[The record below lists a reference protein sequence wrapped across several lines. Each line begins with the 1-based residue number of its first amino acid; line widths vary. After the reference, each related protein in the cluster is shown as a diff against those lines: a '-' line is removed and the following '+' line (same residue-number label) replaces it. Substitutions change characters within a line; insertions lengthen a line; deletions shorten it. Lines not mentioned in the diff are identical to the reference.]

1 MAVGDRYELVRQLAV
16 GGMGEVFL
24 AMQRGPMGFTRPVVV
39 KRILSHLAHDETFV
53 QQFLNE
59 GRLAAR
65 ISHPA
70 VVQILELDQSQDGA
84 WYLVLEYVHGLTLRA
99 VLKALRERG
108 EQLPLEL
115 GAWVCAQALHGL
127 AAAHELRDDDGQLL
141 CLVHRDVSP
150 DNLMLSYGGAVKLLD
165 FGIARAMASVSST
178 RPGQVKG
185 KLPYLAPE
193 VIGED
198 RVTPA
203 ADLWAMGVV
212 LYEIAAGQRP
222 FKASNDAA
230 LMRLILDAEAPP
242 LAGVDPLFS
251 ALVTRALAKAP
262 ESRFGSAREMAESL
276 EQFAARAVIGPSALT
291 VFLRERF
298 GEVPAPRVEDAVDV
312 PLGTLTFERPGASSA
327 APAPPTVTSPA
338 RGSGPRVRWV
348 IAALLLGV
356 VAALGLVAGRGA
368 APNSSSEAGPG
379 AVEPPVRN
387 DGASAGDESVRP
399 VPQPPVVDGGAPLEA
414 PPAERPT
421 ADAGIRST
429 VARGTLRLFVQP
441 WAEVV
446 IDRQQLGV
454 TPLAP
459 IALPPG
465 RHRVRLSNPQL
476 GVTRTE
482 TVVIEA
488 GKTRTLR
495 VTLSSP

>member
-24 AMQRGPMGFTRPVVV
+24 AMQRGPMGFARPVVV

-127 AAAHELRDDDGQLL
+127 AAAHELRDEHGQLL

-212 LYEIAAGQRP
+212 LHEIAAGQRP

-230 LMRLILDAEAPP
+230 LMRLILDVEAPS
-242 LAGVDPLFS
+242 LVGVDPLYS
-251 ALVTRALAKAP
+251 ALVSRALAKAP
-262 ESRFGSAREMAESL
+262 ESRFGSAREMAEAL

-298 GEVPAPRVEDAVDV
+298 GEVPPPRAEDAVDV
-312 PLGTLTFERPGASSA
+312 PLGTLTFERPGATTVE
-327 APAPPTVTSPA
+327 PATLPTETPA
-338 RGSGPRVRWV
+338 RGFGPRARWV
-348 IAALLLGV
+348 VAPLLLGA
-356 VAALGLVAGRGA
+356 VAAIGLLVRRGA
-368 APNSSSEAGPG
+368 SNEVSPG
-379 AVEPPVRN
+379 AMERAIR
-387 DGASAGDESVRP
+387 DSGAPAGDETVAAAPEPRP
-399 VPQPPVVDGGAPLEA
+399 LPVVDAGAPVEVA
-414 PPAERPT
+414 PADRPP
-421 ADAGIRST
+421 ADAGVRS
-429 VARGTLRLFVQP
+429 VMARGTLRLFVQP

-446 IDRQQLGV
+446 VDRQQLGV

-465 RHRVRLSNPQL
+465 KHRVRLSNPQL

-495 VTLSSP
+495 VTLAPP